1 MARSTISIAVP
12 PQMRAFVDQRL
23 KGGSFGNVSEYF
35 RHLVRED
42 QKRTMQERFEALILE
57 GERSGPG
64 KEVDAKYWA
73 RTKASLLAKA
83 KKARRK

>member
-1 MARSTISIAVP
+1 MGRTTISIAVP
-12 PQMRAFVDQRL
+12 EQMRAFVHQRL

-42 QKRTMQERFEALILE
+42 QKRTLQERFEALILE

-64 KEVDAKYWA
+64 VVVNDRYWA
-73 RTKASLLAKA
+73 KTRASLLARA
-83 KKARRK
+83 RKARRK

>member
-1 MARSTISIAVP
+1 MGRTTISIAVP
-12 PQMRAFVDQRL
+12 DQMRAFVDQRL

-42 QKRTMQERFEALILE
+42 QKRTNQERFEAMILE

-64 KEVDAKYWA
+64 TEVNDKYWA
-73 RTKASLLAKA
+73 KTKASLVAKA